1 MADFGNVHN
10 VEKFKRDGDAL
21 LRQVIGNFFSAEVEL
36 FYYPTNELLQRFG
49 VNIQLVPLRN
59 VYTIGNDITLLSKQT
74 ITWRNQVF
82 LLSLRQVINDAIWK
96 IYRWS

>member
-59 VYTIGNDITLLSKQT
+59 VYRGY
-74 ITWRNQVF
+74 
-82 LLSLRQVINDAIWK
+82 SLRPIPELLRAL
-96 IYRWS
+96 RRRFCPLPLPLGR